1 MQKAFYIIIKYFL
14 AGWVF
19 CISAQGQIALDGRVI
34 DRETGE
40 HLPFVNIVYNEKGTG
55 TTTNLDGYFSIR
67 TEVIPE
73 FLRLSYVGYETETVH
88 TPEWEQ
94 AEILVLTMKRRP
106 YLIEEVTV
114 SPGINPAHRIIENA
128 FRNRRLN
135 DPEMLSSFSY
145 TSYNK
150 LFFTL
155 VPDSVLSRV
164 NLPGS
169 PGVSIRFA
177 FTGAEETG
185 NRQSDDTDT
194 LRHHENAAL
203 NPPENDTL
211 AVEITDSSEIRM
223 REFLEKQ
230 HLFLMESVSKRE
242 YRRPGRNNEKVL
254 ASRVSGFRDPS
265 FSLLATQ
272 LQSFSF
278 YDDFISLLDRRYLNP
293 ISRGSTSRYSFIL
306 EDSMFTE
313 RNDTL
318 FVISFRPYPV
328 RNFDGLRGVVYI
340 NSNGYAVQ
348 NVIAEPFEPA
358 GFFTIRIQQNYSFV
372 DDRQWFPA
380 ELNTDIIMGRE
391 SGSAQS
397 PAKYSLVGIGKSYL
411 SDIEIEPGL
420 ARRRFN
426 HVELTI
432 SPDAHRQD
440 ESFWQRYRIEP
451 LSSQDEA
458 TYHFMDSI
466 GEEANFDRTLRIFEA
481 LATGYVPWGYMNIDY
496 SSLLDYNRF
505 EGVRPG
511 LRMLTNERV
520 SDIFWLGGHIAWGG
534 GDRKV
539 KYGGEAGLTLYRPG
553 DINLGISFS
562 KDVEEAG
569 THSFLNSDS
578 PLSSENYRRFI
589 IDRMDYVEKYT
600 ASLSM
605 RLMRH
610 FTGRLYMSNSGVT
623 PGDDYLFLENDGEKN
638 LFRFSEAGL
647 QVRFAFREKFMQTP
661 KGNRIS
667 MGTDFPIV
675 WINYGLGSH
684 FLEGEYDYTRV
695 EAGLL
700 QTFTTKSLGK
710 TSVMVEGGR
719 VRGDVPFQ
727 KLYNSRSSYRNFFLE
742 AANSFATMRMTEF
755 ISDEFVAVY
764 FRQNFGSLLFRSG
777 NFRPELVFVTNA
789 AFGRLSK
796 PENHLNI
803 PVRSLDKGYYES
815 GLLLNNLYRQFFTG
829 YGIGVFYRYG
839 PYSFNKAIDNFSF
852 KFTFNINLR

>member
-1 MQKAFYIIIKYFL
+1 M
-14 AGWVF
+14 
-19 CISAQGQIALDGRVI
+19 ALEGRVI

-40 HLPFVNIVYNEKGTG
+40 SLPFVNIVYNERGTG
-55 TTTNLDGYFSIR
+55 TTTSLDGYFSIKKGAH
-67 TEVIPE
+67 PE
-73 FLRLSYVGYETETVH
+73 FLRLSYVGYETETIY
-88 TPEWEQ
+88 PSEWEQ
-94 AEILVLTMKRRP
+94 DEVLVFTMKRKP

-114 SPGINPAHRIIENA
+114 RPGINPAHRIIENA

-169 PGVSIRFA
+169 PNVSIRFA
-177 FTGAEETG
+177 FTGASETG
-185 NRQSDDTDT
+185 TSEPADKDT
-194 LRHHENAAL
+194 LRQQENDAL
-203 NPPENDTL
+203 KHSENDTLLHPENDTVV
-211 AVEITDSSEIRM
+211 VEIADSSEIRM

-230 HLFLMESVSKRE
+230 HLFLMESISKRE

-254 ASRVSGFRDPS
+254 ASRVSGFQDPS

-293 ISRGSTSRYSFIL
+293 ISRGSASRYSFIL

-318 FVISFRPYPV
+318 FVISFRPYPG

-348 NVIAEPFEPA
+348 NVITEPFEPA
-358 GFFTIRIQQNYSFV
+358 DFFTIRIQQNYRFA
-372 DDRQWFPA
+372 DERQWFPA

-391 SGSAQS
+391 SVSTQSAT
-397 PAKYSLVGIGKSYL
+397 KYSLVGIGKSYL

-440 ESFWQRYRIEP
+440 ESFWQKYRTES

-458 TYHFMDSI
+458 TYHFMDSV
-466 GEEANFDRTLRIFEA
+466 GEEANFDRLLGIFEA
-481 LATGYVPWGYMNIDY
+481 LTTGYIPWGHVNIDY
-496 SSLLDYNRF
+496 RSLLDYNRF

-511 LRMLTNERV
+511 LRMITNERV
-520 SDIFWLGGHIAWGG
+520 SDIFWLGGQIAWGG
-534 GDRKV
+534 GDRQL
-539 KYGGEAGLTLYRPG
+539 KYGGEAGLRLYRPG
-553 DINLGISFS
+553 DVKLGISFS

-569 THSFLNSDS
+569 TYSFLERNS
-578 PLSSENYRRFI
+578 PFSSVNYRRFI
-589 IDRMDYVEKYT
+589 IDRMDYVEKYN
-600 ASLSM
+600 ASLSA

-610 FTGRLYMSNSGVT
+610 FTGRLYLSNSFVT
-623 PGDDYLFLENDGEKN
+623 PGDGYVFLGDGDDGETDG
-638 LFRFSEAGL
+638 FRFSEAGL
-647 QVRFAFREKFMQTP
+647 MVRFAYRERFMQTP

-667 MGTDFPIV
+667 MGTDFPIL
-675 WINYGLGSH
+675 WINYGLGSD

-700 QTFTTKSLGK
+700 QTFTTKSIGK
-710 TSVMVEGGR
+710 TSVMVEAGK
-719 VRGDVPFQ
+719 VSGDVPFQ
-727 KLYNSRSSYRNFFLE
+727 KLYNARGSYRNFSLE
-742 AANSFATMRMTEF
+742 AANSFATMRMNEF
-755 ISDEFVAVY
+755 ISDEFVAIF
-764 FRQNFGSLLFRSG
+764 FRQNFESLLFRSG
-777 NFRPELVFVTNA
+777 SFRPELVFVTNA

-803 PVRSLDKGYYES
+803 PVRTLDKGYYES
-815 GLLLNNLYRQFFTG
+815 GLLLNNLYRQFFMG
-829 YGIGVFYRYG
+829 YGIGMFYRYG
-839 PYSFNKAIDNFSF
+839 PYSFGRAIDNFSF
-852 KFTFNINLR
+852 KFTFNLNLR